1 MDDLGGMLL
10 TISTSS
16 REIHYGSTTMPVL
29 MIPMAITTTKTRA
42 NGLTYPQ
49 AKREAL
55 GSLDSK
61 GIQSVSFMQASHLI
75 LRKSCFVCII
85 CVFTRTYRAVCQT
98 QNNEAGVSSMEEN
111 VKEKK
116 SEEKPE
122 FKELELALLR
132 AKAWR
137 MALAVIEDFDNSGP
151 ESRASDCRLR

>member
-1 MDDLGGMLL
+1 
-10 TISTSS
+10 
-16 REIHYGSTTMPVL
+16 
-29 MIPMAITTTKTRA
+29 
-42 NGLTYPQ
+42 
-49 AKREAL
+49 
-55 GSLDSK
+55 
-61 GIQSVSFMQASHLI
+61 
-75 LRKSCFVCII
+75 
-85 CVFTRTYRAVCQT
+85 
-98 QNNEAGVSSMEEN
+98 